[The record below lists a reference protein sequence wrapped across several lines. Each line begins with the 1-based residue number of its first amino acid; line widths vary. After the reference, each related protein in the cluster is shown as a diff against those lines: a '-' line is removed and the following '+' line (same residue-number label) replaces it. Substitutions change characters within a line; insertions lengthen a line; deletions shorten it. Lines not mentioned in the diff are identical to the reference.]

1 MPIEF
6 TDSAGKHG
14 IPDEDALY
22 AMQNSIYTSPNVKAA
37 PGVSSNP
44 RRVFIGPQHSGT
56 ERLIEVLIEVKSP
69 GVFTIYHVMPL
80 GSYYRKQMEEEQQ

>member
-22 AMQNSIYTSPNVKAA
+22 VMQNSIYTSTNVKAA
-37 PGVSSNP
+37 PNAAPNP
-44 RRVFIGPQHSGT
+44 RRVFVGPQHAGT
-56 ERLIEVLIEVKSP
+56 ERLVEVLIEVKSP
-69 GVFTIYHVMPL
+69 GVFTIYHAMPL

>member
-1 MPIEF
+1 MPIEY

-14 IPDEDALY
+14 ISEEDALY
-22 AMQNSIYTSPNVKAA
+22 AMQNSTYTSTNVKSAPNAA
-37 PGVSSNP
+37 PNP
-44 RRVFIGPQHSGT
+44 RRVFVGPQHSGT

-69 GVFTIYHVMPL
+69 GVFTIYHAMPL